1 MKIKVLI
8 VDDSLYMRSVLKNI
22 LADEGH
28 EVVGEAGNG
37 NEALQKADELK
48 PDLITLDNIMPDING
63 LEVLKKIK
71 QNGLKAKIVMISSVG
86 QDAILREAM
95 QLGADDYIIKPFTP
109 ERVVEVIDKVL
120 LL

>member
-1 MKIKVLI
+1 MKTKVLI

-22 LADEGH
+22 LVDEGH
-28 EVVGEAGNG
+28 EVVGEASNG
-37 NEALQKADELK
+37 NEALQKAEALK

-63 LEVLKKIK
+63 IEVLKKLK
-71 QNGLKAKIVMISSVG
+71 QNGSNAKVVMISSVG
-86 QDAILREAM
+86 QDAMVDEAM
-95 QLGADDYIIKPFTP
+95 QVGASNYIIKPFTP